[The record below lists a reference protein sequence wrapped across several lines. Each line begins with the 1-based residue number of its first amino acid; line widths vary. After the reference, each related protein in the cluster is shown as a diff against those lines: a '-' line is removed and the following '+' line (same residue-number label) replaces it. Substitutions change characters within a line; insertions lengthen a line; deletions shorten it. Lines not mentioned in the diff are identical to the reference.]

1 MSNNPTISQ
10 FLSFFLTCDIQA
22 MLLTEELGEIIKID
36 PSQIV
41 PIFDLSPA
49 IMGVCNHRGEVLWVV
64 DLALLLELEPLY
76 KQNYYQSYNV
86 LLINKKDKILGLAV
100 RQVGHL
106 VLCKKGQIR
115 RSKMQEISSNLSF
128 CLVGEKRNTQ
138 EQTIL
143 ALDGEKIVQLLNHE
157 KEIN

>member
-1 MSNNPTISQ
+1 MSAKPTISQ
-10 FLSFFLTCDIQA
+10 FLSFFLTSDIQA

-49 IMGVCNHRGEVLWVV
+49 IMGVYNHRGEVLWIV

-86 LLINKKDKILGLAV
+86 LLIKKQHKILGLAV

-106 VLCKKGQIR
+106 VLSKKGQIR
-115 RSKMQEISSNLSF
+115 SSTKKEITSKLSF
-128 CLVGEKRNTQ
+128 CLVGEKRNPQ
-138 EQTIL
+138 GQTIL
-143 ALDGEKIVQLLNHE
+143 ALDGERIVQLLNHE
-157 KEIN
+157 EEKN

>member
-1 MSNNPTISQ
+1 MSVKPNISQ
-10 FLSFFLTCDIQA
+10 FLSFFLTSDVQA
-22 MLLTEELGEIIKID
+22 MLPTEELGEIIKID

-41 PIFDLSPA
+41 PVFDLSPA
-49 IMGVCNHRGEVLWVV
+49 IMGVYNHRGEVLWVV

-86 LLINKKDKILGLAV
+86 LLINKQEKILGLAI

-115 RSKMQEISSNLSF
+115 RITRQETTSKLSS

-138 EQTIL
+138 GNTIL
-143 ALDGEKIVQLLNHE
+143 ALDGDKIVQLLKHE
-157 KEIN
+157 AENS

>member
-1 MSNNPTISQ
+1 MPAKPTISQ
-10 FLSFFLTCDIQA
+10 FLSFFLTSDIQA
-22 MLLTEELGEIIKID
+22 MLPTEELGEIIKID

-49 IMGVCNHRGEVLWVV
+49 IMGVYNHRGEVLWVV

-86 LLINKKDKILGLAV
+86 LLINKQDKILGLAV

-115 RSKMQEISSNLSF
+115 RATRQEITSKLSF

-138 EQTIL
+138 GTTIL
-143 ALDGEKIVQLLNHE
+143 ALDGDKIVQLLNRE
-157 KEIN
+157 EESR

>member
-1 MSNNPTISQ
+1 MSIKPTSSQ
-10 FLSFFLTCDIQA
+10 FLSFFLTSDIQA
-22 MLLTEELGEIIKID
+22 MLPTEELGEIIKID

-41 PIFDLSPA
+41 PVFDLSPA
-49 IMGVCNHRGEVLWVV
+49 IMGVYNHRGEVLWVV

-86 LLINKKDKILGLAV
+86 LLINKQDKILGLAI

-115 RSKMQEISSNLSF
+115 HTTRQEITSKLSF

-138 EQTIL
+138 GNTIL
-143 ALDGEKIVQLLNHE
+143 ALEGDKIVQLLKHE
-157 KEIN
+157 AESS

>member
-1 MSNNPTISQ
+1 MPGKATISQ
-10 FLSFFLTCDIQA
+10 FLSFFLTSDIQA

-49 IMGVCNHRGEVLWVV
+49 IMGVYNHRGEVLWIV

-76 KQNYYQSYNV
+76 QQNYYQSYNV
-86 LLINKKDKILGLAV
+86 LLIKKHNKILGLAV

-115 RSKMQEISSNLSF
+115 CSTRKEITSKLSF
-128 CLVGEKRNTQ
+128 CLLGQKRNTQ
-138 EQTIL
+138 GKTML
-143 ALDGEKIVQLLNHE
+143 ALDGERIVQLLNHE
-157 KEIN
+157 ERY